1 VTTTEAA
8 TGGGREHVATTSGA
22 QIVPISLEAAEAFL
36 DRVGERAPE
45 EIWMAVS
52 AVQDNGP
59 VIGVAVLGASLTDEG
74 RVMVAVAPEWRRL
87 KVGSD
92 LINALVDEARR
103 RGVRHFRISYPATAT
118 TADAFLRSCGLM
130 SARQTVNGTVT
141 AVLFLPR

>member
-1 VTTTEAA
+1 MSTTEAA
-8 TGGGREHVATTSGA
+8 TGGRREPVATTSGA
-22 QIVPISLEAAEAFL
+22 QIVPISVEAAEAFL
-36 DRVGERAPE
+36 ARVGERAPE
-45 EIWMAVS
+45 EIWVALS
-52 AVQDNGP
+52 AVQDQGP
-59 VIGVAVLGASLTDEG
+59 MIGVAVLGASLTDEG

-92 LINALVDEARR
+92 LINALVDEAKR
-103 RGVRHFRISYPATAT
+103 RGLRHLRISYPTTAT